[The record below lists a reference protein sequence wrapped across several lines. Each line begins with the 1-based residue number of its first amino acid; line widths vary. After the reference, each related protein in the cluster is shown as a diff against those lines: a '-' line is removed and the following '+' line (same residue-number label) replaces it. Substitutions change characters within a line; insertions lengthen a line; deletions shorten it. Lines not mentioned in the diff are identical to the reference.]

1 MTRLLAAA
9 ALATLAAAAGL
20 YAGAL
25 AGLTVTSAGWKP

>member
-9 ALATLAAAAGL
+9 ALTVLAAAAGL

-25 AGLTVTSAGWKP
+25 AGLTVTSQGWRP